1 MSELEEKLNALLSD
15 PNSMAQVMQMAQ
27 QLSGAMG
34 EQKAA
39 PPPPAPPP
47 GPDLGAALG
56 GLDPKLLGKLLPLAG
71 ELGTENSAALQLL
84 QALRPFLKEEK
95 QGKIERAARLARL
108 IHVGKKAAGGLGG
121 VAMYNRYIRN
131 DNGVYDRVP
140 QQETA
145 PPSPPRPQPPPPRP
159 GPPPPGPEPAPPS
172 APAPERQF
180 LNRLLAKLHLGDMDA
195 GDLLLLLILFFLFYQ
210 KADEEV
216 LIAIGLLL
224 IL

>member
-1 MSELEEKLNALLSD
+1 VSELEEKLNALLSD

-56 GLDPKLLGKLLPLAG
+56 GLDPKLLLPLAG

-108 IHVGKKAAGGLGG
+108 IHVGKK
-121 VAMYNRYIRN
+121 
-131 DNGVYDRVP
+131 
-140 QQETA
+140 
-145 PPSPPRPQPPPPRP
+145 
-159 GPPPPGPEPAPPS
+159 
-172 APAPERQF
+172 
-180 LNRLLAKLHLGDMDA
+180 LLADWEG
-195 GDLLLLLILFFLFYQ
+195 
-210 KADEEV
+210 
-216 LIAIGLLL
+216 
-224 IL
+224 

>member
-1 MSELEEKLNALLSD
+1 
-15 PNSMAQVMQMAQ
+15 MAQ

-108 IHVGKKAAGGLGG
+108 IHVGKK
-121 VAMYNRYIRN
+121 
-131 DNGVYDRVP
+131 
-140 QQETA
+140 
-145 PPSPPRPQPPPPRP
+145 
-159 GPPPPGPEPAPPS
+159 
-172 APAPERQF
+172 
-180 LNRLLAKLHLGDMDA
+180 LLADWEG
-195 GDLLLLLILFFLFYQ
+195 
-210 KADEEV
+210 
-216 LIAIGLLL
+216 
-224 IL
+224 

>member
-34 EQKAA
+34 VQKAA

-71 ELGTENSAALQLL
+71 ELGTENSAALQL
-84 QALRPFLKEEK
+84 RPFLKEEK

-108 IHVGKKAAGGLGG
+108 IHVGKK
-121 VAMYNRYIRN
+121 
-131 DNGVYDRVP
+131 
-140 QQETA
+140 
-145 PPSPPRPQPPPPRP
+145 
-159 GPPPPGPEPAPPS
+159 
-172 APAPERQF
+172 
-180 LNRLLAKLHLGDMDA
+180 LLADWEG
-195 GDLLLLLILFFLFYQ
+195 
-210 KADEEV
+210 
-216 LIAIGLLL
+216 
-224 IL
+224 

>member
-39 PPPPAPPP
+39 PP

-108 IHVGKKAAGGLGG
+108 IHVGKK
-121 VAMYNRYIRN
+121 
-131 DNGVYDRVP
+131 
-140 QQETA
+140 
-145 PPSPPRPQPPPPRP
+145 
-159 GPPPPGPEPAPPS
+159 
-172 APAPERQF
+172 
-180 LNRLLAKLHLGDMDA
+180 LLADWEG
-195 GDLLLLLILFFLFYQ
+195 
-210 KADEEV
+210 
-216 LIAIGLLL
+216 
-224 IL
+224 

>member
-56 GLDPKLLGKLLPLAG
+56 GLDPKLLPLAG

-108 IHVGKKAAGGLGG
+108 IHVGKK
-121 VAMYNRYIRN
+121 
-131 DNGVYDRVP
+131 
-140 QQETA
+140 
-145 PPSPPRPQPPPPRP
+145 
-159 GPPPPGPEPAPPS
+159 
-172 APAPERQF
+172 
-180 LNRLLAKLHLGDMDA
+180 LLADWEG
-195 GDLLLLLILFFLFYQ
+195 
-210 KADEEV
+210 
-216 LIAIGLLL
+216 
-224 IL
+224 